1 LRDDKSRLCDINE
14 AIEKIEK
21 YVSIGYQAFAE
32 DERTQIWI
40 IHHLQ
45 VIGEASNH
53 ISDELTEQNPDIPW
67 ADIVGLRNILVHQYF
82 GIDLRQVWET
92 AELDMP
98 ILKAKVRK
106 ILQEINNK

>member
-1 LRDDKSRLCDINE
+1 LRDDKARLRDINE

-32 DERTQIWI
+32 DERTQVWI

-53 ISDELTEQNPDIPW
+53 LSDELTEQKPEHSLGRHC
-67 ADIVGLRNILVHQYF
+67 GLKKHSCASVFWN
-82 GIDLRQVWET
+82 
-92 AELDMP
+92 
-98 ILKAKVRK
+98 
-106 ILQEINNK
+106 